1 VDGRTNKF
9 VSAKQKEKKLPTFKK
24 RTGTKC
30 NTHLTIASAIQD
42 RGNKRLINYVSCKDL
57 YLPRCAA
64 VSMDEWFLTFGR
76 NSVSPIS
83 GSPKNNSQYGIN
95 GGEV

>member
-9 VSAKQKEKKLPTFKK
+9 VSAKQKEKKTSIFKK
-24 RTGTKC
+24 WTGTKC
-30 NTHLTIASAIQD
+30 NTHLRFASAIQD
-42 RGNKRLINYVSCKDL
+42 RGNKRLINYVACKDL
-57 YLPRCAA
+57 CLPGCAA
-64 VSMDEWFLTFGR
+64 VSMNEWFLTFGR
-76 NSVSPIS
+76 NSVSPTS

>member
-1 VDGRTNKF
+1 MWMAGLTNLFLQNRRLKT
-9 VSAKQKEKKLPTFKK
+9 SIFKK
-24 RTGTKC
+24 QIGTKC
-30 NTHLTIASAIQD
+30 NTHLTIASTIQD
-42 RGNKRLINYVSCKDL
+42 RGNKRLINSVSCKDMCHL
-57 YLPRCAA
+57 RCAA

-76 NSVSPIS
+76 NSVSPTS